1 MFKDCKQC
9 NHNKPLTEF
18 YSHPLTKDG
27 TINRC
32 KECVKLGRRSEK
44 EREMAR
50 AHDILRAKTPKRIA
64 KSKIITERFRTAN
77 PLKWTAECMVNNY
90 IRKLKKKWWQKPSH
104 SFISN
109 ELHSHIHLHHPDY
122 EKPFE
127 VVPCTPSEHR
137 KIHLWQIIVEK
148 KHILNLKEIWL
159 LSTTTK

>member
-90 IRKLKKKWWQKPSH
+90 IRKLKKK
-104 SFISN
+104 
-109 ELHSHIHLHHPDY
+109 
-122 EKPFE
+122 
-127 VVPCTPSEHR
+127 
-137 KIHLWQIIVEK
+137 
-148 KHILNLKEIWL
+148 
-159 LSTTTK
+159 